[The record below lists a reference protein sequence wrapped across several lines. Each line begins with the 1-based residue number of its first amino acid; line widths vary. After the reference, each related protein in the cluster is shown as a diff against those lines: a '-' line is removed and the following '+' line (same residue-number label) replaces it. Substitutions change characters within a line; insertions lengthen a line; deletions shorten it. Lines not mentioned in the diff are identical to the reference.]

1 MKGITAFALNNSRTV
16 VMTLLLVLVG
26 GVYAFTALPKLE
38 DPLITIREALVY
50 AKYPGMPVEQ
60 VERLITRPIE
70 EKIRSMGEID
80 KIKDSTSK
88 VGECLIH
95 VTIKDEVPSENLPAT
110 WKLLRNR
117 MNDVK
122 PELPEGT
129 IGPMVDDTFGDTSV
143 ATIALWS
150 DGFSMAEMHETAR
163 QIRER
168 LNMMKGI
175 QKVDL
180 TGVQDERIYLDVS
193 SARIA
198 QLGIDTADIG
208 KSLRE
213 QNIVLPAGRINI
225 NDVEIIVETQGRFTS
240 IEEIGEVLI
249 PISGTQASI
258 PLRDIA
264 TIRKAYVEPINNP
277 AYYNGHQAI
286 VLSVFILRGV
296 DAVEFGERLQQ
307 KVKEM
312 ENDLPWGY
320 RLEFATYQPE
330 LIKKAVSGMVVNVIE
345 AVVIVLVVVMLLLG
359 LRTGLIVGS
368 FIPLVML
375 FGILTMY
382 ALGIDMER
390 MSLAT
395 MIIALGMFVDN
406 AIVVS
411 DDIKVNLETGMER
424 KEAVLKTGRSLALPL
439 LTSTLTTVFAFGP
452 ILFQIGSTGDYTS
465 SLGSVMITLL
475 MGSWFFSMFSSTSM
489 CYWFL
494 KIKPAAGADKQQGH
508 DPYQGKFYRFYRG
521 ILKLS
526 LRFRFLVL
534 AVTAGIFVLALYALS
549 FVPQA
554 FFPSGDRNQ
563 YLVYLDLPAGT
574 YIEETDRTVRKLSAW
589 LQDKEQNPEITGT
602 IAYVGNGGPRFFLS
616 LAPVDPDPFVGF
628 LIVNTETSKEVP
640 ELVMR
645 TSQYITN
652 NFPNVRGRVKSM
664 WLGGSETGLFQI
676 RLSGPDIEVLQAQ
689 AEQLMA
695 ALRKIPGSLDIK
707 QDWNN
712 RVMMAKADVDQAR
725 ARRAGVTSENVA
737 NALDFFI
744 DGTTATDYHEGNVQ
758 IPIVGR
764 GVKSERESPENL
776 ATIGIRTSSGGSVPL
791 SQVADVYTVGEL
803 NRIMRYNQERT
814 ITVSAKNQVLKA
826 SEIFAALTPALDAM
840 EFPKQHFWELGGELE
855 DSARAKKNLAK
866 WMLPCFGGIVFLL
879 VWQFNSI
886 RRAAI
891 IILTMPLVIVGAV
904 VGLLAMKADFG
915 FMVIL
920 GLLALAGSIVNNGIV
935 MIDKIEENR
944 RDGQT
949 PYDAVINSAV
959 SRFRP
964 ILLSVSTTMLGFLPL
979 IVNHDPLF
987 YGMACIMF
995 FGLGIGSMFTLNY
1008 VPALYSIF
1016 FRVKSP
1022 SDERKPVEP

>member
-1 MKGITAFALNNSRTV
+1 MRGITAFALNNSRTV
-16 VMTLLLVLVG
+16 VLTLILVAVG
-26 GVYAFTALPKLE
+26 GIFAFMKLPKLE
-38 DPLITIREALVY
+38 DPFITIREAVVA

-70 EKIRSMGEID
+70 EKIRSMGEVD
-80 KIKDSTSK
+80 DIKDSTSK

-95 VTIKDEVPSENLPAT
+95 VTIKDEVPSEQLPAT

-122 PELPEGT
+122 PDLPQGT

-143 ATIALWS
+143 ATIAIWS
-150 DGFSMAEMHETAR
+150 DGFSMAEMKETAR

-168 LNMMKGI
+168 LNLLKGI
-175 QKVDL
+175 QKVDF
-180 TGVQDERIYLDVS
+180 TGEQDERIYIEVS
-193 SARIA
+193 NAKVA
-198 QLGIDTADIG
+198 NLGVDIG
-208 KSLRE
+208 SISKTLQT
-213 QNIVLPAGRINI
+213 QNILLPGGRINF
-225 NDVEIIVETQGRFTS
+225 NDIEIIVETQGRFKS

-264 TIRKAYVEPINNP
+264 TIRRAYVEPIHNP
-277 AYYNGHQAI
+277 AYYNGQPSI
-286 VLSVFILRGV
+286 VLSVFILPGV
-296 DAVEFGERLQQ
+296 DAIEFGKRL
-307 KVKEM
+307 KNEVKKIEQS
-312 ENDLPWGY
+312 LPWGY
-320 RLEFATYQPE
+320 VLEFATYQPE
-330 LIKKAVSGMVVNVIE
+330 LIKKAVSGMVVNVLQS
-345 AVVIVLVVVMLLLG
+345 VTIVLVVVMLLLG
-359 LRTGLIVGS
+359 IRTGLIVGS

-382 ALGIDMER
+382 MLRIDMER

-411 DDIKVNLETGMER
+411 DDIKVNLESGMPR
-424 KEAVLKTGRSLALPL
+424 KDAVIKTGSSLSVPL

-452 ILFQIGSTGDYTS
+452 ILLQIGSTGDYTS
-465 SLGSVMITLL
+465 SLGSVMIILL

-489 CYWFL
+489 CFWFL
-494 KIKPAAGADKQQGH
+494 KTKSTGGDGKQEAA
-508 DPYQGKFYRFYRG
+508 DPYQGKFYRFYRR
-521 ILKLS
+521 ILQFS
-526 LRFRFLVL
+526 LRNRILVL
-534 AVTAGIFVLALYALS
+534 AFTGGAFVAALYAAT
-549 FVPQA
+549 FIPQA

-563 YLVYLDLPAGT
+563 YLIYLDLPAGT
-574 YIEETDRTVRKLSAW
+574 RIEETDRTVRKLSDW
-589 LQDKEQNPEITGT
+589 LQDKQQNPEITGT

-628 LIVNTETSKEVP
+628 LIVNTETNKEVP
-640 ELVMR
+640 DLVKR
-645 TSQYITN
+645 TAQHIQD

-664 WLGGSETGLFQI
+664 WLGASETGLLEI
-676 RLSGPDIEVLQAQ
+676 RLSGPGIDVLEEQS
-689 AEQLMA
+689 EQLMA
-695 ALRKIPGSLDIK
+695 ALRKIPGTIDIK

-712 RVMMAKADVDQAR
+712 LVASTKAAVDQAR
-725 ARRAGVTSENVA
+725 ARSAGVTSENVA
-737 NALDFFI
+737 NTLEFFV
-744 DGTTATDYHEGNVQ
+744 DGMTATNYYEGNVE

-764 GVKSERESPENL
+764 GIKAERQSPESL
-776 ATIGIRTSSGGSVPL
+776 ATLGVRSSSGETVPL
-791 SQVADVYTVGEL
+791 NQVADVYTIGEL

-814 ITVSAKNQVLKA
+814 ITVSAKNQVLMA
-826 SEIFAALTPALDAM
+826 SEMFAALKPTLDEM
-840 EFPKQHFWELGGELE
+840 EFPQNHYWEIGGELE
-855 DSARAKKNLAK
+855 DSARAQRNLAK

-886 RRAAI
+886 RRAGI

-904 VGLLAMKADFG
+904 VGLIAMQADFG

-944 RDGQT
+944 REGQT
-949 PYDAVINSAV
+949 PYDAVVNSAV

-964 ILLSVSTTMLGFLPL
+964 ILLSVSTTMLGFSPL
-979 IVNHDPLF
+979 IINRDPLF
-987 YGMACIMF
+987 YGMASTMF
-995 FGLGIGSMFTLNY
+995 FGLGIGSLFTLNY
-1008 VPALYSIF
+1008 VPVLYSLF
-1016 FRVKSP
+1016 FRVKTP
-1022 SDERKPVEP
+1022 DK

>member
-1 MKGITAFALNNSRTV
+1 MKGITGFALNNSRTV
-16 VMTLLLVLVG
+16 IVTIFLIIVG
-26 GVYAFTALPKLE
+26 GIYAFMDLPKLE
-38 DPLITIREALVY
+38 DPFITIREAVVA

-70 EKIRSMGEID
+70 EKIRSMGEV
-80 KIKDSTSK
+80 KDIENSTSK

-95 VTIKDEVPSENLPAT
+95 VTIKDEVPAEQLPAT

-117 MNDVK
+117 MDDVK
-122 PELPEGT
+122 PDLPEGT

-143 ATIALWS
+143 ATIALWA

-163 QIRER
+163 QVRER
-168 LNMMKGI
+168 LNMLKGI
-175 QKVDL
+175 LKVDL
-180 TGVQDERIYLDVS
+180 TGVQDERIYLEVS
-193 SARIA
+193 SAKIA
-198 QLGIDTADIG
+198 QLGIDPADIG

-213 QNIVLPAGRINI
+213 QNILLPGGRINV
-225 NDVEIIVETQGRFTS
+225 NDVEVIVETQGRFTS
-240 IEEIGEVLI
+240 IEEIEEVLI

-258 PLRDIA
+258 SLRDIG

-277 AYYNGHQAI
+277 AYYNGHQSI
-286 VLSVFILRGV
+286 VLSVFIVRGV
-296 DAVEFGERLQQ
+296 DAVEFGGRLKQEIQ
-307 KVKEM
+307 EI
-312 ENDLPWGY
+312 EQSLPWGY
-320 RLEFATYQPE
+320 TLDFATFQPE
-330 LIKKAVSGMVVNVIE
+330 LIKKSVRGMVVNVIE
-345 AVVIVLVVVMLLLG
+345 SVAIVLVVVMLLLG
-359 LRTGLIVGS
+359 FRTGLIVGS

-411 DDIKVNLETGMER
+411 DDIKVNMETGMDR
-424 KEAVLKTGRSLALPL
+424 REAVLKTGNSLTLPL

-452 ILFQIGSTGDYTS
+452 ILLQVGSTGDYTS
-465 SLGSVMITLL
+465 SLGSVMIILL

-494 KIKPAAGADKQQGH
+494 KPKPAGSDDKQQAS
-508 DPYQGKFYRFYRG
+508 DPYQGKFYGFYRR
-521 ILKLS
+521 ILEFS
-526 LRFRFLVL
+526 LRYRFLVL
-534 AVTAGIFVLALYALS
+534 AVTGGAFAAAIYAAT
-549 FVPQA
+549 FIPQA

-563 YLVYLDLPAGT
+563 YLIYLDLPAGT
-574 YIEETDRTVRKLSAW
+574 RIEETDRTVRKLSAW
-589 LQDKEQNPEITGT
+589 LQDKQKNPEITGT

-616 LAPVDPDPFVGF
+616 LSPMDPDPFLAF
-628 LIVNTETSKEVP
+628 LIVNTETDKEVP
-640 ELVMR
+640 ELVAR
-645 TSQYITN
+645 TSQYILDN
-652 NFPNVRGRVKSM
+652 LPNARGRVKAM
-664 WLGGSETGLFQI
+664 WLGSTETGLMEL
-676 RLSGPDIEVLQAQ
+676 RLSGPGIEVLKEQ

-695 ALRKIPGSLDIK
+695 ALRKIPGTVDIK

-712 RVMMAKADVDQAR
+712 PVFTARADVDQAR
-725 ARRAGVTSENVA
+725 ARRAGVTSKNVA
-737 NALDFFI
+737 DALAFFV
-744 DGTTATDYHEGNVQ
+744 DGATTTDYHQGNVQ

-764 GVKSERESPENL
+764 GVLAERDSPDSL
-776 ATIGIRTSSGGSVPL
+776 STLGIRSSSGDSVPL
-791 SQVADVYTVGEL
+791 NQVADVYVVGEL
-803 NRIMRYNQERT
+803 NRIIRYNQERT
-814 ITVSAKNQVLKA
+814 IIVSAKNQVLKA
-826 SEIFAALTPALDAM
+826 SEIFAGIKPTLDGM
-840 EFPKQHFWELGGELE
+840 NFPKKHYWEVGGELE
-855 DSARAKKNLAK
+855 DSARAMKSLMK

-886 RRAAI
+886 RRASI
-891 IILTMPLVIVGAV
+891 IILTMPLVIVGSV
-904 VGLLAMKADFG
+904 VGLLVMQADFG

-949 PYDAVINSAV
+949 PYDAVVNSAV

-964 ILLSVSTTMLGFLPL
+964 ILLSVSTTMLGFTPL
-979 IVNHDPLF
+979 IINHDPLF

-995 FGLGIGSMFTLNY
+995 FGLGIGSLFTLNY
-1008 VPALYSIF
+1008 VPALYTLF
-1016 FRVKSP
+1016 FRIKAP
-1022 SDERKPVEP
+1022 GR

>member
-16 VMTLLLVLVG
+16 IMTIFLIVVG
-26 GVYAFTALPKLE
+26 GIYAFMALPKLE
-38 DPLITIREALVY
+38 DPLITIREALVV

-70 EKIRSMGEID
+70 EKIRSIGEID

-95 VTIKDEVPSENLPAT
+95 VTIKDEVPSEDLPAT

-117 MNDVK
+117 MSDVK
-122 PELPEGT
+122 PELPAGT
-129 IGPMVDDTFGDTSV
+129 VGPMVDDTFGDTSV
-143 ATIALWS
+143 ATIALWA

-163 QIRER
+163 EIRER
-168 LNMMKGI
+168 LNMLKGI
-175 QKVDL
+175 LKVDL
-180 TGVQDERIYLDVS
+180 TGVQDERIYLEVS
-193 SARIA
+193 NTKIA
-198 QLGIDTADIG
+198 QLGIDIADIG

-213 QNIVLPAGRINI
+213 QNILLPGGRINV
-225 NDVEIIVETQGRFTS
+225 NDVDIIVEVQGRFTS
-240 IEEIGEVLI
+240 IEEIAEVLI
-249 PISGTQASI
+249 PITGTQATI

-264 TIRKAYVEPINNP
+264 TIRKAYEEPINNP
-277 AYYNGHQAI
+277 AYYNGHQSI

-296 DAVEFGERLQQ
+296 DAVEFGERLQKNVQ
-307 KVKEM
+307 EI
-312 ENDLPWGY
+312 ENSLPWGY
-320 RLEFATYQPE
+320 VLEFATYQPE
-330 LIKKAVSGMVVNVIE
+330 LIKKAVSGMVVNVVE
-345 AVVIVLVVVMLLLG
+345 SVAIVLVVVMLLLG

-411 DDIKVNLETGMER
+411 DDIKVNMESGMAR
-424 KEAVLKTGRSLALPL
+424 KEAVLKTGNSLAVPL

-452 ILFQIGSTGDYTS
+452 ILLQIGSTGDYTS
-465 SLGSVMITLL
+465 SLGSVMIILL

-489 CYWFL
+489 CFWFL
-494 KIKPAAGADKQQGH
+494 KPKPATGSDKQQS
-508 DPYQGKFYRFYRG
+508 DPYQGKFYGFYRW
-521 ILKLS
+521 ILKFS
-526 LRFRFLVL
+526 LRYRFLVL
-534 AVTAGIFVLALYALS
+534 AFTGGAFAAAIYAAT
-549 FVPQA
+549 FIPQA

-563 YLVYLDLPAGT
+563 YLIYLDLPAGT
-574 YIEETDRTVRKLSAW
+574 RIEETDRTVRKLSTW
-589 LQDKEQNPEITGT
+589 LQDKQKNPEIAGT

-616 LAPVDPDPFVGF
+616 LSPVDPDPFVGF
-628 LIVNTETSKEVP
+628 LIVNTETDKEVP
-640 ELVMR
+640 ELVTR
-645 TSQYITN
+645 TSQYLLN

-676 RLSGPDIEVLQAQ
+676 RLSGPGIAVLQEL

-695 ALRKIPGSLDIK
+695 GLRKIPGTIDIK

-712 RVMMAKADVDQAR
+712 RVFTSMVDVDQAR
-725 ARRAGVTSENVA
+725 ARRVGVTSKDVA
-737 NALDFFI
+737 DTLDFFI
-744 DGTTATDYHEGNVQ
+744 DGATTTDYHQGNVQ
-758 IPIVGR
+758 IPVVGR
-764 GVKSERESPENL
+764 GVPAERDSPKSL
-776 ATIGIRTSSGGSVPL
+776 ATLGIRSTSGGNVPL
-791 SQVADVYTVGEL
+791 NQVADVYTIGEL

-826 SEIFAALTPALDAM
+826 SEIFAALKPTLDGL
-840 EFPKQHFWELGGELE
+840 EFPKNHYWEVGGELE
-855 DSARAKKNLAK
+855 DAARAQRNLAK

-891 IILTMPLVIVGAV
+891 IILTMPLVLVGSV
-904 VGLLAMKADFG
+904 VGLLAMQADFG

-949 PYDAVINSAV
+949 PYDAVVNSAV

-964 ILLSVSTTMLGFLPL
+964 ILLSVSTTMLGFSPL
-979 IVNHDPLF
+979 IINHDPLF
-987 YGMACIMF
+987 YGMACVMF
-995 FGLGIGSMFTLNY
+995 FGLGIGSLFTLNY

-1016 FRVKSP
+1016 FRVKLP
-1022 SDERKPVEP
+1022 ADNVPG

>member
-1 MKGITAFALNNSRTV
+1 MKGITAFALSNSRTV
-16 VMTLLLVLVG
+16 VMTLLLVVVG
-26 GVYAFTALPKLE
+26 GVFAFIKLPKLE
-38 DPLITIREALVY
+38 DPLITIREALVV

-70 EKIRSMGEID
+70 EKIRSMGEVD

-95 VTIKDEVPSENLPAT
+95 VTIKDEVPSAQLPAT

-117 MNDVK
+117 MGDVK
-122 PELPEGT
+122 PLLPEGT

-180 TGVQDERIYLDVS
+180 TGVQDERIYIDVS

-213 QNIVLPAGRINI
+213 QNILQPGGKINLSG
-225 NDVEIIVETQGRFTS
+225 VEIIVETQGRFQST
-240 IEEIGEVLI
+240 EEIGEVLI

-264 TIRKAYVEPINNP
+264 TIRKAYVEPVHNP

-296 DAVEFGERLQQ
+296 DAVEFGERLQK
-307 KVKEM
+307 KVKEI
-312 ENDLPWGY
+312 EDSLPWGY

-330 LIKKAVSGMVVNVIE
+330 LIQKAVSSMVVNVIE
-345 AVVIVLVVVMLLLG
+345 SVVIVLVVVMLLLG

-375 FGILTMY
+375 FGVLTMY
-382 ALGIDMER
+382 ALGVDMER

-411 DDIKVNLETGMER
+411 DDIKVNLERGMAR
-424 KEAVLKTGRSLALPL
+424 KEAVLKTGSSLVLPL

-452 ILFQIGSTGDYTS
+452 ILLQIGTTGDYTS
-465 SLGSVMITLL
+465 SLGSVMTILL
-475 MGSWFFSMFSSTSM
+475 MGSWFFSMFYSTSM

-494 KIKPAAGADKQQGH
+494 KAKPPADGDKQQTG

-534 AVTAGIFVLALYALS
+534 AATAGIFVLALYAAS
-549 FVPQA
+549 FIPQA

-563 YLVYLDLPAGT
+563 YLIYLDLPAGT
-574 YIEETDRTVRKLSAW
+574 YIEETDRTVRELSAW
-589 LQDKEQNPEITGT
+589 LQNKAQNPEITGT

-616 LAPVDPDPFVGF
+616 LAPLDPDPFLAF
-628 LIVNTETSKEVP
+628 LIVNTETSEKVP
-640 ELVMR
+640 ELVTR
-645 TSQYITN
+645 TSQYIIDH
-652 NFPNVRGRVKSM
+652 FPNVRSRVKAM
-664 WLGGSETGLFQI
+664 WLGGSETGLLQV
-676 RLSGPDIEVLQAQ
+676 RLSGPDIEMLQGQ

-695 ALRKIPGSLDIK
+695 ALHKIPGTIDIK

-712 RVMMAKADVDQAR
+712 RVLTAKADVDQAR
-725 ARRAGVTSENVA
+725 ANRAGVTSKAVA
-737 NALDFFI
+737 EALEFFI
-744 DGTTATDYHEGNVQ
+744 EGARATDFHQGNVQ

-764 GVKSERESPENL
+764 GVKSERESPESL
-776 ATIGIRTSSGGSVPL
+776 ATVGIRTSSGGSVPL
-791 SQVADVYTVGEL
+791 NQVADVYTVGEL
-803 NRIMRYNQERT
+803 NRIVRYNQERT

-826 SEIFAALTPALDAM
+826 SEIFAALKPTIDALD
-840 EFPKQHFWELGGELE
+840 FPKNHYSEVGGELE
-855 DSARAKKNLAK
+855 DSARAKRNLAK

-904 VGLLAMKADFG
+904 VGLLVMRADFG

-920 GLLALAGSIVNNGIV
+920 GLLALAGTIVNNGIV

-944 RDGQT
+944 REGQT

-964 ILLSVSTTMLGFLPL
+964 ILLSVSTTMLGFSPL
-979 IVNHDPLF
+979 IINHDPLF
-987 YGMACIMF
+987 FSMASIMF
-995 FGLGIGSMFTLNY
+995 FGLGIGSLFTLNY
-1008 VPALYSIF
+1008 VPALYSIL
-1016 FRVKSP
+1016 FRIKIPADNVP
-1022 SDERKPVEP
+1022 R

>member
-1 MKGITAFALNNSRTV
+1 MKGITGFALNNSRTV
-16 VMTLLLVLVG
+16 VMTILLVIVG
-26 GVYAFTALPKLE
+26 GIYAFINLPKLE
-38 DPLITIREALVY
+38 DPLITIREAVVA

-70 EKIRSMGEID
+70 EKIRSMGEVD

-95 VTIKDEVPSENLPAT
+95 VTIKDEVPAEQLPAT

-117 MNDVK
+117 MADVK
-122 PELPEGT
+122 PELPKGT

-180 TGVQDERIYLDVS
+180 TGVQDERIYLEVS
-193 SARIA
+193 NAKIA

-213 QNIVLPAGRINI
+213 QNILLPGGRINL

-240 IEEIGEVLI
+240 IEEISEVLI
-249 PISGTQASI
+249 PISGTQATI

-264 TIRKAYVEPINNP
+264 AIRKAYVEPIHNP

-296 DAVEFGERLQQ
+296 DAVEFGERLN
-307 KVKEM
+307 KEVR
-312 ENDLPWGY
+312 EIEQSLPWGY
-320 RLEFATYQPE
+320 KLEFATYQPE
-330 LIKKAVSGMVVNVIE
+330 LIKKAVSGMVVNVLE
-345 AVVIVLVVVMLLLG
+345 SVVIVLVVVMLLLG

-375 FGILTMY
+375 FGVLMMY

-411 DDIKVNLETGMER
+411 DDIKVNLETGMARED
-424 KEAVLKTGRSLALPL
+424 AIIKTGTSLALPL

-452 ILFQIGSTGDYTS
+452 ILLQIGTTGDYTS
-465 SLGSVMITLL
+465 SLGSVMIILL

-494 KIKPAAGADKQQGH
+494 KTKPAAAGDNQQER
-508 DPYQGKFYRFYRG
+508 DPYQGRFYRLYRQ
-521 ILKLS
+521 ILKFS
-526 LRFRFLVL
+526 LRNRLLVL
-534 AVTAGIFVLALYALS
+534 AITGGVFALALYAAS
-549 FVPQA
+549 FLPQA
-554 FFPSGDRNQ
+554 FFPGGDRNQ
-563 YLVYLDLPAGT
+563 YLIYLDLPAGT
-574 YIEETDRTVRKLSAW
+574 RIEETDRTVRKLSGW
-589 LQDKEQNPEITGT
+589 LQDKQQNPEITGT

-616 LAPVDPDPFVGF
+616 LSPLDPDPFLAF

-640 ELVMR
+640 ELVER
-645 TSQYITN
+645 TNQYVLN
-652 NFPNVRGRVKSM
+652 HFPNVRGRVKAM
-664 WLGGSETGLFQI
+664 WLGGSETGLMQVRF
-676 RLSGPDIEVLQAQ
+676 SGPGIEVLQEQ

-695 ALRKIPGSLDIK
+695 ALRKIPGTIDIK

-712 RVMMAKADVDQAR
+712 RVMTVKADVDQAR
-725 ARRAGVTSENVA
+725 ASRAGVTSKDVA
-737 NALDFFI
+737 DALDFFV
-744 DGTTATDYHEGNVQ
+744 DGATATNYHQGNVE
-758 IPIVGR
+758 IPIVAR
-764 GVKSERESPENL
+764 GVKAERDSPESL
-776 ATIGIRTSSGGSVPL
+776 RTLGIRSSSGGSVPVN
-791 SQVADVYTVGEL
+791 QIADVYTIGEL
-803 NRIMRYNQERT
+803 NRIVRYNQERT

-826 SEIFAALTPALDAM
+826 SEIFAALTPTLDKM
-840 EFPKQHFWELGGELE
+840 TFPKNHYWEVGGELE
-855 DSARAKKNLAK
+855 DSVRAKKNLAK
-866 WMLPCFGGIVFLL
+866 WLLPCFGGIVFLL

-904 VGLLAMKADFG
+904 VGLLLMQADFG

-964 ILLSVSTTMLGFLPL
+964 ILLSVSTTMLGFTPL
-979 IVNHDPLF
+979 IINHDPLF

-995 FGLGIGSMFTLNY
+995 FGLGIGSLFTLNY
-1008 VPALYSIF
+1008 VPALYSVF
-1016 FRVKSP
+1016 FRVKIP
-1022 SDERKPVEP
+1022 GN

>member
-16 VMTLLLVLVG
+16 IMTILLVVVG
-26 GVYAFTALPKLE
+26 GIYAFLNLPKLE
-38 DPLITIREALVY
+38 DPLITIREAVVT

-88 VGECLIH
+88 VGESLIH

-122 PELPEGT
+122 SELPQGT
-129 IGPMVDDTFGDTSV
+129 IGPLVNDTFGDTSV

-163 QIRER
+163 QVRER
-168 LNMMKGI
+168 LNKLKGI
-175 QKVDL
+175 QKVDI
-180 TGVQDERIYLDVS
+180 TGVQEERIYLDVS
-193 SARIA
+193 NAKVA
-198 QLGIDTADIG
+198 QLGMDIADIN
-208 KSLRE
+208 KSLRA
-213 QNIVLPAGRINI
+213 QNILLPGGRINV
-225 NDVEIIVETQGRFTS
+225 NDVDIVVETQGRFTS

-249 PISGTQASI
+249 PITGTESSI

-264 TIRKAYVEPINNP
+264 TIRKAYVEPIHNP
-277 AYYNGHQAI
+277 AYYNGHEAI

-296 DAVEFGERLQQ
+296 DAVDFGERLQN
-307 KVKEM
+307 KIKEI
-312 ENDLPWGY
+312 EQSLPWGY
-320 RLEFATYQPE
+320 VLDFATYQPE
-330 LIKKAVSGMVVNVIE
+330 LIQKAVSGMVVNVVE
-345 AVVIVLVVVMLLLG
+345 SVAIVLVVVMLLLG
-359 LRTGLIVGS
+359 FRTGLIVGS

-411 DDIKVNLETGMER
+411 DDIKVNMETGMAR
-424 KEAVLKTGRSLALPL
+424 KEAVLKTGSSLAVPL

-452 ILFQIGSTGDYTS
+452 ILLQIGSTGDYTS
-465 SLGSVMITLL
+465 SLGSVMIILL

-494 KIKPAAGADKQQGH
+494 KPTAAGGGHVQQQS
-508 DPYQGKFYRFYRG
+508 DPYQGKFYGMYRWV
-521 ILKLS
+521 LTFS
-526 LRFRFLVL
+526 LRYRILVL
-534 AVTAGIFVLALYALS
+534 AVTGGAFALAIYAAT
-549 FVPQA
+549 FIPQA
-554 FFPSGDRNQ
+554 FFPNGDRNQ
-563 YLVYLDLPAGT
+563 YLIYLDLPAGT
-574 YIEETDRTVRKLSAW
+574 RIEETNRTVKRLSAW
-589 LQDKEQNPEITGT
+589 LEDKRENPEITGT

-616 LAPVDPDPFVGF
+616 LSPLDPDPFVGF
-628 LIVNTETSKEVP
+628 LIVNTETDKQVP
-640 ELVMR
+640 ELVAR
-645 TSQYITN
+645 TSQYLLV

-664 WLGGSETGLFQI
+664 WLGGSESGLMQV
-676 RLSGPDIEVLQAQ
+676 RLSGPDNGVLHEQ

-695 ALRKIPGSLDIK
+695 ALREIPGSIDIK

-712 RVMMAKADVDQAR
+712 RVFTARADVDQAR
-725 ARRAGVTSENVA
+725 ARRAGVSSEDVA
-737 NALDFFI
+737 DTLEFFI
-744 DGTTATDYHEGNVQ
+744 DGTTTTDFHEGNVQ

-764 GVKSERESPENL
+764 GVKAERDSPESL
-776 ATIGIRTSSGGSVPL
+776 RTLGIRSASGGSVPL
-791 SQVADVYTVGEL
+791 NQVADVYVVGEL
-803 NRIMRYNQERT
+803 NRIVRYNQERT
-814 ITVSAKNQVLKA
+814 ITISAKNQVLKA
-826 SEIFAALTPALDAM
+826 SEIFAGLKPTLDGM
-840 EFPKQHFWELGGELE
+840 NFPKNHFWEVGGELE
-855 DSARAKKNLAK
+855 DSARAQKNLAK
-866 WMLPCFGGIVFLL
+866 WLIPCFGGIVFLL

-904 VGLLAMKADFG
+904 VGLLVMQADFG

-949 PYDAVINSAV
+949 PYDAIVNSAV

-964 ILLSVSTTMLGFLPL
+964 ILLSVSTTMLGFSPL
-979 IVNHDPLF
+979 IINRDPLF
-987 YGMACIMF
+987 FGMASVMF
-995 FGLGIGSMFTLNY
+995 FGLGIGSLFTLNY

-1016 FRVKSP
+1016 FRVQIP
-1022 SDERKPVEP
+1022 GR

>member
-16 VMTLLLVLVG
+16 VMTVLLVIIG
-26 GVYAFTALPKLE
+26 GGYAFLSLPKLE
-38 DPLITIREALVY
+38 DPLITIREALVA

-70 EKIRSMGEID
+70 EKIRSMGEVD

-95 VTIKDEVPSENLPAT
+95 VTIKDEVPSEQLPAT

-117 MNDVK
+117 MADVK

-150 DGFSMAEMHETAR
+150 DGFSMAEMHEVAR

-168 LNMMKGI
+168 LNMLKGI

-180 TGVQDERIYLDVS
+180 TGVQDERIYLEVS

-208 KSLRE
+208 KSLQE
-213 QNIVLPAGRINI
+213 QNILLPGGRMNL

-264 TIRKAYVEPINNP
+264 TIRKAYVEPIHNP

-296 DAVEFGERLQQ
+296 DAVEFGERLKKKALEIEQS
-307 KVKEM
+307 
-312 ENDLPWGY
+312 LPWGY
-320 RLEFATYQPE
+320 KLEFATYQPE
-330 LIKKAVSGMVVNVIE
+330 LIQKAVSGMVVNVIE
-345 AVVIVLVVVMLLLG
+345 SVIIVLVVVMLLLG

-375 FGILTMY
+375 FGVLMMY

-395 MIIALGMFVDN
+395 MIIALGMLVDN

-411 DDIKVNLETGMER
+411 DDIKVNLEMGMER
-424 KEAVLKTGRSLALPL
+424 KEAVLKSGSSLALPL

-452 ILFQIGSTGDYTS
+452 ILLQIGSTGDYTS
-465 SLGSVMITLL
+465 SLGSVMTILL

-494 KIKPAAGADKQQGH
+494 KTKPAAGGNKQQAR
-508 DPYQGKFYRFYRG
+508 DPYQGRFYRFYRG

-534 AVTAGIFVLALYALS
+534 AVTGGIFVLALYAAS

-554 FFPSGDRNQ
+554 FFPGGDRNQ
-563 YLVYLDLPAGT
+563 YLIYLDLPAGT
-574 YIEETDRTVRKLSAW
+574 RIEETDRTVRKLSAW

-602 IAYVGNGGPRFFLS
+602 IAYVANGGPRFFLS
-616 LAPVDPDPFVGF
+616 LSPLDPDPFLAF
-628 LIVNTETSKEVP
+628 LIVNTETSKEVS
-640 ELVMR
+640 ELVER
-645 TSQYITN
+645 TRLYIMN
-652 NFPNVRGRVKSM
+652 HLPNVRGRVKAM

-676 RLSGPDIEVLQAQ
+676 RLSGPGIEVLQEQ
-689 AEQLMA
+689 AEELMA
-695 ALRKIPGSLDIK
+695 ALRKIPGTIDIK

-712 RVMMAKADVDQAR
+712 RVMTAKADVDQNR
-725 ARRAGVTSENVA
+725 ARRAGVTSKNVA
-737 NALDFFI
+737 DALDFFI
-744 DGTTATDYHEGNVQ
+744 DGATATDYHTGNVQ

-764 GVKSERESPENL
+764 GVKAERDSPESL
-776 ATIGIRTSSGGSVPL
+776 SSLGIRSSSGGSVPL
-791 SQVADVYTVGEL
+791 NQVADVYTIGEL
-803 NRIMRYNQERT
+803 NRIVRYNQERT

-826 SEIFAALTPALDAM
+826 SEIFAALVPSIEAM
-840 EFPKQHFWELGGELE
+840 DFPKYHYWEVGGELE
-855 DSARAKKNLAK
+855 DSARAQRNLAK
-866 WMLPCFGGIVFLL
+866 WLLPCFGGIVFLL

-904 VGLLAMKADFG
+904 VGLLLMRADFG

-944 RDGQT
+944 REGQT

-964 ILLSVSTTMLGFLPL
+964 ILLSVSTTMLGFSPL
-979 IVNHDPLF
+979 IINRDPLF

-1008 VPALYSIF
+1008 VPALYSIL
-1016 FRVKSP
+1016 FRVKP
-1022 SDERKPVEP
+1022 PAA

>member
-16 VMTLLLVLVG
+16 VMTLLLVIVG
-26 GVYAFTALPKLE
+26 GAYAFTALPKLE
-38 DPLITIREALVY
+38 DPLITIREALVA

-95 VTIKDEVPSENLPAT
+95 VIIKDEVPSENLPAT

-150 DGFSMAEMHETAR
+150 DGFSMSEMHETAR

-213 QNIVLPAGRINI
+213 QNIVLPGGRINI

-240 IEEIGEVLI
+240 IEEIAEVLI

-264 TIRKAYVEPINNP
+264 TIRRAYVEPIHNP

-286 VLSVFILRGV
+286 VLSIFILRGV

-307 KVKEM
+307 KIKEM
-312 ENDLPWGY
+312 EDALPWGY
-320 RLEFATYQPE
+320 KLEFATYQPE
-330 LIKKAVSGMVVNVIE
+330 LINKAVNGMVINVIE
-345 AVVIVLVVVMLLLG
+345 AVGIVLFVVMLLLG
-359 LRTGLIVGS
+359 FRTGLIVGS

-411 DDIKVNLETGMER
+411 DDIKVNLEAGMER
-424 KEAVLKTGRSLALPL
+424 KEAVLKTGSSLALPL

-452 ILFQIGSTGDYTS
+452 ILLQIGTTGDYTS

-494 KIKPAAGADKQQGH
+494 KTKPAAGADKQQEH
-508 DPYQGKFYRFYRG
+508 DPYQGRFYRVYRG

-574 YIEETDRTVRKLSAW
+574 RIEETDRTVRKLSAW

-628 LIVNTETSKEVP
+628 LIVNTETSKEVA
-640 ELVMR
+640 ELVQR
-645 TSQYITN
+645 TNQYIADH
-652 NFPNVRGRVKSM
+652 FPNVRGRVKSM

-712 RVMMAKADVDQAR
+712 RVMIAKADVDQAR
-725 ARRAGVTSENVA
+725 ARRAGVTSEDVA

-744 DGTTATDYHEGNVQ
+744 DGTTTTNYHEGNVQ

-776 ATIGIRTSSGGSVPL
+776 GTIGIRTSSGGSVPL
-791 SQVADVYTVGEL
+791 NQVADVYTVGEL
-803 NRIMRYNQERT
+803 SRIMRYNQERT

-826 SEIFAALTPALDAM
+826 SEIFAALKPTIDAM
-840 EFPKQHFWELGGELE
+840 EFPKHHFWELGGELE
-855 DSARAKKNLAK
+855 DSARAQKNLAK
-866 WMLPCFGGIVFLL
+866 WLLPCFGGIIFLL

-886 RRAAI
+886 RRASI

-904 VGLLAMKADFG
+904 VGLLVMQADFG

-944 RDGQT
+944 RNGQT

-987 YGMACIMF
+987 FGMACIMF

-1016 FRVKSP
+1016 FRVKVP
-1022 SDERKPVEP
+1022 GR